1 MENSW
6 KCAQSF
12 GNNLYA
18 RCGMV
23 DVYIRLFDFSAMFSA
38 LKDENEKTCHMC
50 RFTKH
55 FYYVHFLYGSITISA
70 HAV

>member
-1 MENSW
+1 
-6 KCAQSF
+6 
-12 GNNLYA
+12 
-18 RCGMV
+18 MV
-23 DVYIRLFDFSAMFSA
+23 DVYIRLFDFSAMFFA